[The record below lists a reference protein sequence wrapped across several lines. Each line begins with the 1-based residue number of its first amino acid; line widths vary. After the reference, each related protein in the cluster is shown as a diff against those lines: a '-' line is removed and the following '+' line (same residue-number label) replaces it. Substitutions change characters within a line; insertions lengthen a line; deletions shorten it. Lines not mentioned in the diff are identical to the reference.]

1 MEPTLNATLLS
12 DLTTFVGTNLTWIA
26 LATAVL
32 ITLAAFTGGTKVEKR
47 RMTRMSNRQFRRL
60 KAK

>member
-12 DLTTFVGTNLTWIA
+12 DLTTFVGANLTWIA
-26 LATAVL
+26 LGIAVL
-32 ITLAAFTGGTKVEKR
+32 MTIAAFAGGNEVGKR
-47 RMTRMSNRQFRRL
+47 RVSRLSNRQFRRL